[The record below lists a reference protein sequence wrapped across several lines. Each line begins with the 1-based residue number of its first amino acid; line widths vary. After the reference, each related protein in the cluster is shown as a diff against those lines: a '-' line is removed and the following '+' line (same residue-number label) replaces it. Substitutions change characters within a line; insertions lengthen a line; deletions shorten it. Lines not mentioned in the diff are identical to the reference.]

1 MDCGPIVA
9 VEWFDMPEGIRFLDL
24 ELETYETLVRMFG
37 DMAEVLATSDAPWP
51 ALDVQWSGKKHTK
64 AEFEAMKELEPDMEE
79 DEIKLRFRA
88 FG

>member
-1 MDCGPIVA
+1 MIQNYWED
-9 VEWFDMPEGIRFLDL
+9 IRFLDL

-51 ALDVQWSGKKHTK
+51 ALDVQWLGKKHTK
-64 AEFEAMKELEPDMEE
+64 AEFEAMKVLEADMEE
-79 DEIKLRFRA
+79 AEINLRYLA